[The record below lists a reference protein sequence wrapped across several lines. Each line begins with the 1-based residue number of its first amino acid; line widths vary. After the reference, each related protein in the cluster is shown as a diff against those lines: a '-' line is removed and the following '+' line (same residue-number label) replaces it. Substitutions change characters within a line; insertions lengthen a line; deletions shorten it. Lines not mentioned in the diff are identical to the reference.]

1 MQYAALYKSGI
12 DGIFFNKKIFW
23 GWVTNAFYHGTIV
36 FIFGCWSLDSAAP
49 DGGVLGMYT
58 WGAASFW
65 LLAIVTNLKLA
76 LEQAS
81 WGWWNVLFISLE
93 LIAFPIM
100 VGFCSSLGIE
110 VRTPE
115 LTALCLH
122 PGFWFGM
129 VATVVV
135 ALGRDL
141 YWKGWLRRFFPRFEH
156 MIEHSNRF
164 PEDGWNLEVR
174 LSFKRVCMGVPI
186 PMLVPVVCKG
196 PNGMTDIHLEVNP
209 S

>member
-23 GWVTNAFYHGTIV
+23 GWVSNAFYHGTVV

-100 VGFCSSLGIE
+100 VGFCSALRIE

-156 MIEHSNRF
+156 IIEHTNRF
-164 PEDGWNLEVR
+164 PMYGPDGKTDIRLEVR
-174 LSFKRVCMGVPI
+174 FI
-186 PMLVPVVCKG
+186 
-196 PNGMTDIHLEVNP
+196 I
-209 S
+209 